1 MYSMFLNPEPEELCA
16 LLKQV
21 KTIAVVGLSPQP
33 VRPSYRVASKMQ
45 SLGVRIIPVRP
56 LVDSVLGEKA
66 YATLD
71 EVPDRIDLV
80 NVFRPSEQAAAVVIA
95 AIEFGAP
102 AIWLQQGIVS
112 DEGRAAALAAGLE
125 YVEDQCIAV
134 IRSVFQVQ
142 PPHPQPVET
151 ASA

>member
-45 SLGVRIIPVRP
+45 SLGFRIIPVRP

-80 NVFRPSEQAAAVVIA
+80 NVFRSAEHMD
-95 AIEFGAP
+95 AIVDDCIRLGLKRLWIQE
-102 AIWLQQGIVS
+102 GIVNQPAAQ
-112 DEGRAAALAAGLE
+112 RAQDAGITVVMDRCLMRDYLGHCLPE
-125 YVEDQCIAV
+125 
-134 IRSVFQVQ
+134 
-142 PPHPQPVET
+142 
-151 ASA
+151 

>member
-80 NVFRPSEQAAAVVIA
+80 NVFRSAEHMD
-95 AIEFGAP
+95 AIVADCIRLGLKRLWVQE
-102 AIWLQQGIVS
+102 GIVNQPAAQ
-112 DEGRAAALAAGLE
+112 RAQDAGITVVMDRCLMRDYLGHCLPE
-125 YVEDQCIAV
+125 
-134 IRSVFQVQ
+134 
-142 PPHPQPVET
+142 
-151 ASA
+151 